1 MEAGNKKSGNGDR
14 KNAMP
19 ARGEGAGGM
28 LNQSQEHKFTIHK
41 EGAKP
46 VYIKD
51 LPHIHPAITDA
62 GV

>member
-1 MEAGNKKSGNGDR
+1 MDAGNQKSGNGDR
-14 KNAMP
+14 KNAILN
-19 ARGEGAGGM
+19 RENGGG
-28 LNQSQEHKFTIHK
+28 NVPSQPNEHKFSIHK

>member
-1 MEAGNKKSGNGDR
+1 MEAGNQKSGNGDR
-14 KNAMP
+14 KNAMS
-19 ARGEGAGGM
+19 ARVNSDGSM
-28 LNQSQEHKFTIHK
+28 LNQPQEHKFTIHK

-51 LPHIHPAITDA
+51 LPHIHPAIADT